1 MTCDLGHGHGSY
13 LALLSVYCVLTVA
26 ALIPS
31 TAWDLLSSLGVALS
45 DPPTPRG
52 GGKQYKEERRET
64 ATFQWRNL
72 TSTTSAR

>member
-1 MTCDLGHGHGSY
+1 MKRADRSAVRNSKYSKHHVATPLPSRSGEQSS
-13 LALLSVYCVLTVA
+13 LSVGWC
-26 ALIPS
+26 
-31 TAWDLLSSLGVALS
+31 S
-45 DPPTPRG
+45 DFLPPLPPG